1 MSYRLFYDDRY
12 RFYVGGCNSQGK
24 ITSVEYK
31 ISLQDAANIYQEEAG

>member
-1 MSYRLFYDDRY
+1 MSYRLFYGDR
-12 RFYVGGCNSQGK
+12 FSFCVGGCDSQGK